1 VPESAPACKQ
11 LQNGLANPVRWVWL
25 RQVSANEWAAIKMK
39 DTGGD
44 SARVRRVTLKDVAAA
59 TGLSVATVSRSLG
72 ASPLIPE
79 RTRVLVQAAA
89 ARLGYERDPML
100 AALASYRKTVAPVHY
115 HGTLALMLV
124 DQRSD
129 RALHKGLRQTRQYCE
144 QSAAGLGYKI
154 EEFDL
159 AGVTQGRM
167 LRQLAARNITGILFP
182 PLRNPGR
189 RLDLDLEAFSAVKI
203 GDTLVAP
210 HLNVIAPQHYYNTTL
225 QVRRVWELGYRRI
238 GFWLPRT
245 VDERTSGAF
254 SAAFWRCQQDM
265 PAEHRLE
272 ICLPPTFDERVFRD
286 WFLRN
291 RPDFIISLAATL
303 ELYTQRLGLPKVPVA
318 FPSTLG
324 GEDMSL
330 PQIDE
335 NWQMIYHAAIRLLD
349 GMIRHGE
356 RGVPAIPRRI
366 GIEGTLLPGHRGPHG
381 S

>member
-1 VPESAPACKQ
+1 MK
-11 LQNGLANPVRWVWL
+11 GLERTEG
-25 RQVSANEWAAIKMK
+25 SS
-39 DTGGD
+39 GD
-44 SARVRRVTLKDVAAA
+44 RAGSEALGRRVTLKDVAAA
-59 TGLSVATVSRSLG
+59 TCLSVATVSRALG

-79 RTRVLVQAAA
+79 KTRVLVQAEA

-129 RALHKGLRQTRQYCE
+129 RALYKGLRQTRRYCE

-159 AGVTQGRM
+159 AGVTPRRM
-167 LRQLAARNITGILFP
+167 IRQLAARNITGILFP
-182 PLRNPGR
+182 PLRNSGQ
-189 RLDLDLEAFSAVKI
+189 RLDLDLAAFSAVKI
-203 GDTLVAP
+203 GDTLVEP

-225 QVRRVWELGYRRI
+225 LVRRVWELGYRRI
-238 GFWLPRT
+238 GFWLPQI

-265 PAEHRLE
+265 PSEHRLE
-272 ICLPPTFDERVFRD
+272 ICLPPTFEDRIFRD
-286 WFLRN
+286 WFLSN
-291 RPDFIISLAATL
+291 QPDFIISLPVTI
-303 ELYTQRLGLPKVPVA
+303 ELYTKRFGLPKVPVA

-356 RGVPAIPRRI
+356 RGVPVIPRRI
-366 GIEGTLLPGHRGPHG
+366 GIEGTLLPGHRGSHG
-381 S
+381 A